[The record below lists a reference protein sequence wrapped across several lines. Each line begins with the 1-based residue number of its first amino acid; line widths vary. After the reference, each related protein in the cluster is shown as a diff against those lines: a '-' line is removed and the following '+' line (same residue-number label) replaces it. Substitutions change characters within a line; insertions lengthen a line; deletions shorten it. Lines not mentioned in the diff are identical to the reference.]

1 MPAGVNGPMSLEMF
15 SLAGRK
21 ALVTGASRGIGRALA
36 EGLAAAGADVAIAS
50 RDVSALDESAAAIR
64 RHGRRAVTVAM
75 DVTDVASVR
84 AGVAEAAEGLGGL
97 HILVNNAGVE
107 QVCPSIDLEEE
118 VWDRIVDTNLKGAF
132 FAAQAAARVMEKGA
146 ILNICSLTSE
156 RGIPTAVPY
165 GSSKTG
171 LLGMTRALAV
181 EWAPRGIRVNAVEP
195 GYFRT
200 ALTEPFYQNPD
211 WQRAMLA
218 NVPLARFGELADL
231 VGAAVFLSSDAASY
245 ITGACLA
252 IDGGTLAS
260 L

>member
-1 MPAGVNGPMSLEMF
+1 MSANMF
-15 SLAGRK
+15 SIAGK
-21 ALVTGASRGIGRALA
+21 SALVTGASRGIGRAIA
-36 EGLAAAGADVAIAS
+36 EGLASAGADVAITARELAS
-50 RDVSALDESAAAIR
+50 LDGTAAAIGAM
-64 RHGRRAVTVAM
+64 GRKPVPVAM
-75 DVTDVASVR
+75 DVTDVASIR
-84 AGVAEAAEGLGGL
+84 SGVAQAVKALGGL
-97 HILVNNAGVE
+97 GILVNNAGME
-107 QVCPSIDLEEE
+107 QVCPSLDIEEDL
-118 VWDRIVDTNLKGAF
+118 WDSILDTNLKGAF
-132 FAAQAAARVMEKGA
+132 FVAQAAARAMNKGA

-181 EWAPRGIRVNAVEP
+181 EWAERGIRVNAVEP

-200 ALTEPFYQNPD
+200 ALTEVFYQND
-211 WQRAMLA
+211 AWQQSMLS
-218 NVPLARFGELADL
+218 NIPLKRFGELSDL

-260 L
+260 I

>member
-1 MPAGVNGPMSLEMF
+1 
-15 SLAGRK
+15 
-21 ALVTGASRGIGRALA
+21 
-36 EGLAAAGADVAIAS
+36 
-50 RDVSALDESAAAIR
+50 
-64 RHGRRAVTVAM
+64 
-75 DVTDVASVR
+75 
-84 AGVAEAAEGLGGL
+84 LG
-97 HILVNNAGVE
+97 ILVNNAGME
-107 QVCPSIDLEEE
+107 QVCPSLDIEEDL
-118 VWDRIVDTNLKGAF
+118 WDRIFDTNLKGAF
-132 FAAQAAARVMEKGA
+132 FVAQAAARAMNKGA

-200 ALTEPFYQNPD
+200 ALTEVFYQND
-211 WQRAMLA
+211 AWQQSMLS
-218 NVPLARFGELADL
+218 NIPLKRFGELSDL

-260 L
+260 I

>member
-1 MPAGVNGPMSLEMF
+1 MF
-15 SLAGRK
+15 SLAGK
-21 ALVTGASRGIGRALA
+21 SALVTGASRGIGRAIA
-36 EGLAAAGADVAIAS
+36 EGLASAGADVAITARELAS
-50 RDVSALDESAAAIR
+50 LDGTAAAIGAM
-64 RHGRRAVTVAM
+64 GRKPVPVAM
-75 DVTDVASVR
+75 DVTDVASIR
-84 AGVAEAAEGLGGL
+84 SGVAQAVKALGGL
-97 HILVNNAGVE
+97 GILVNNAGME
-107 QVCPSIDLEEE
+107 QVCPSLDIEEDL
-118 VWDRIVDTNLKGAF
+118 WDRIFDTNLKGAF
-132 FAAQAAARVMEKGA
+132 FVAQAAARAMNKGA

-200 ALTEPFYQNPD
+200 ALTEVFYQND
-211 WQRAMLA
+211 AWQQSMLS
-218 NVPLARFGELADL
+218 NIPLKRFGELSDL

-260 L
+260 I

>member
-1 MPAGVNGPMSLEMF
+1 MSANMF
-15 SLAGRK
+15 SIAGK
-21 ALVTGASRGIGRALA
+21 SALVTGASRGIGRAIA
-36 EGLAAAGADVAIAS
+36 EGLASAGADVAITARELAS
-50 RDVSALDESAAAIR
+50 LDGTAAAIGAM
-64 RHGRRAVTVAM
+64 GRKPVPVAM
-75 DVTDVASVR
+75 DVTDVASIR
-84 AGVAEAAEGLGGL
+84 SGVAQAVKALGGL
-97 HILVNNAGVE
+97 GILVNNAGME
-107 QVCPSIDLEEE
+107 QVCPSLDIEEDL
-118 VWDRIVDTNLKGAF
+118 WDRILDTNLKGAF
-132 FAAQAAARVMEKGA
+132 FVAQAAARAMNKGA

-200 ALTEPFYQNPD
+200 ALTEVFYQND
-211 WQRAMLA
+211 AWQQSMLS
-218 NVPLARFGELADL
+218 NIPLKRFGELSDL

-260 L
+260 I

>member
-1 MPAGVNGPMSLEMF
+1 MSANLF
-15 SLAGRK
+15 SLAGK
-21 ALVTGASRGIGRALA
+21 NALVTGASRGIGRAIA
-36 EGLAAAGADVAIAS
+36 EGLASAGADVAITARS
-50 RDVSALDESAAAIR
+50 SAALDDTATTIRGLGRNASAI
-64 RHGRRAVTVAM
+64 AM
-75 DVTDVASVR
+75 DVTDVISIR
-84 AGVAEAAEGLGGL
+84 SGVDEAVKALGGL
-97 HILVNNAGVE
+97 DILVNNAGME
-107 QVCPSIDLEEE
+107 QVCPSLDVEEDL
-118 VWDRIVDTNLKGAF
+118 WDRILDTNLKGAF
-132 FAAQAAARVMEKGA
+132 FVAQAAARAMHKGS

-181 EWAPRGIRVNAVEP
+181 EWAERGIRVNAVEP

-200 ALTEPFYQNPD
+200 ALTEVFYQDAD
-211 WQRAMLA
+211 WQRSMLS
-218 NVPLARFGELADL
+218 NIPLKRFGELSDL

>member
-1 MPAGVNGPMSLEMF
+1 MSANMF
-15 SLAGRK
+15 SIAGK
-21 ALVTGASRGIGRALA
+21 SALVTGASRGIGRAIA
-36 EGLAAAGADVAIAS
+36 EGLASAGADVAITARELAS
-50 RDVSALDESAAAIR
+50 LDDTAAAIGAM
-64 RHGRRAVTVAM
+64 GRKPVPVAM
-75 DVTDVASVR
+75 DVTDVASIR
-84 AGVAEAAEGLGGL
+84 SGVAQAVKALGGL
-97 HILVNNAGVE
+97 GILVNNAGME
-107 QVCPSIDLEEE
+107 QVCPSLDIEEDL
-118 VWDRIVDTNLKGAF
+118 WDSILDTNLKGAF
-132 FAAQAAARVMEKGA
+132 FVAQAAARAMNKGA

-181 EWAPRGIRVNAVEP
+181 EWAERGIRVNAVEP

-200 ALTEPFYQNPD
+200 ALTEVFYQND
-211 WQRAMLA
+211 AWQQSMLS
-218 NVPLARFGELADL
+218 NIPLKRFGELSDL

-260 L
+260 I

>member
-1 MPAGVNGPMSLEMF
+1 MSANLF
-15 SLAGRK
+15 SLAGK
-21 ALVTGASRGIGRALA
+21 TALVTGASRGIGRAIA
-36 EGLAAAGADVAIAS
+36 EGLASAGADVAITA
-50 RDVSALDESAAAIR
+50 RELAALDDTAAAIR
-64 RHGRRAVTVAM
+64 GMGRKAVPVAM
-75 DVTDVASVR
+75 DVTDVASIR
-84 AGVAEAAEGLGGL
+84 SGVDQAVKVLGGL
-97 HILVNNAGVE
+97 DILVNNAGME
-107 QVCPSIDLEEE
+107 QVCPSLDIEEE
-118 VWDRIVDTNLKGAF
+118 LWDQILDTNLKGAF
-132 FAAQAAARVMEKGA
+132 FVAQAAARVMAKGA

-200 ALTEPFYQNPD
+200 ALTEVFYQND
-211 WQRAMLA
+211 AWQQSMLS
-218 NVPLARFGELADL
+218 NIPLKRFGELSDL
-231 VGAAVFLSSDAASY
+231 VGAAVFLSSDSASY

-260 L
+260 I

>member
-1 MPAGVNGPMSLEMF
+1 MSANMF
-15 SLAGRK
+15 SIAGK
-21 ALVTGASRGIGRALA
+21 SALVTGASRGIGRAIA
-36 EGLAAAGADVAIAS
+36 EGLASAGADVAITARELAS
-50 RDVSALDESAAAIR
+50 LDATAAAIGAM
-64 RHGRRAVTVAM
+64 GRKPVPVAM
-75 DVTDVASVR
+75 DVTDVASIR
-84 AGVAEAAEGLGGL
+84 SGVAQAVKALGGL
-97 HILVNNAGVE
+97 GILVNNAGME
-107 QVCPSIDLEEE
+107 QVCPSLDIEEDL
-118 VWDRIVDTNLKGAF
+118 WDRILDTNLKGAF
-132 FAAQAAARVMEKGA
+132 FVAQAAARAMNKGA

-200 ALTEPFYQNPD
+200 ALTEVFYQND
-211 WQRAMLA
+211 AWQQSMLS
-218 NVPLARFGELADL
+218 NIPLKRFGELSDL

-260 L
+260 I